1 MAVSKK
7 VTGDMLRAKYVE
19 KLIEAFSDYDPEEVM
34 LKAKSNEIAIPTVDC
49 NGDDAWVVLVVKVP
63 KNEYDGYDMAQEYIM
78 KTEEKERKAKE
89 KEKKAKKKEEK
100 DG

>member
-7 VTGDMLRAKYVE
+7 VASDTLRAKYVQ
-19 KLIEAFSDYDPEEVM
+19 KLVEAFSTYDPDEQM

-49 NGDDAWVVLVVKVP
+49 NGDDAWVVFVVKVP
-63 KNEYDGYDMAQEYIM
+63 KSEYDGYDMAQEYIM

-89 KEKKAKKKEEK
+89 KEKKAKEKEK